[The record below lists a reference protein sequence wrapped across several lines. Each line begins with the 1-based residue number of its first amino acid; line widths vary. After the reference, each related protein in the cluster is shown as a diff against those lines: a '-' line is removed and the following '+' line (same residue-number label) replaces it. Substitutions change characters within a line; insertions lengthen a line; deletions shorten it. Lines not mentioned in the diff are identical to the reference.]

1 MKVTVKLFAMLQRYT
16 PEELVGP
23 DPSAGHP
30 FEVDLPDTSTIADLL
45 AHLGIPERE
54 VKVTFVDGRARAP
67 MFRLAPGTEI
77 GIFPPIGGG

>member
-30 FEVDLPDTSTIADLL
+30 FEVDLPEPGTIADLL
-45 AHLGIPERE
+45 AHLGIPKRE

-67 MFRLAPGTEI
+67 MFRLAAGTEI

>member
-1 MKVTVKLFAMLQRYT
+1 MQVTVKLFAMLKNYT
-16 PEELVGP
+16 PEEIAGP
-23 DPSAGHP
+23 DPSAGQP
-30 FEVDLPDTSTIADLL
+30 FEVALPDTSTIADLL

-67 MFRLAPGTEI
+67 IFRLAPGTEI

>member
-1 MKVTVKLFAMLQRYT
+1 MKVIVKLFAMLQRYT
-16 PEELVGP
+16 PAEQAGP
-23 DPSAGHP
+23 EPSAGHP
-30 FEVDLPDTSTIADLL
+30 FEVDLPEDGTIADLL
-45 AHLGIPERE
+45 THLGIPERE